1 MQHPRRL
8 ALTGIFLGLTLALT
22 GALLRAEGATYP
34 TKPITLV
41 VTFPP
46 GGGADT
52 IARPLASVA
61 QQHLGQPMVVVNK
74 AGGGGA
80 VGTQFAA
87 NAKPDGYTVLYSL
100 NALTELPQIDELLG
114 RTPAFKREQFIPIG
128 QVAVS
133 PFAIMV
139 NAETRWHTFQA
150 FVDEAKQK
158 PDELQ
163 YASAGVY
170 STTHIMWERILQA
183 TGMRLRHVP
192 TTGGGPIMMA
202 VLGKHVDI
210 SHCVVPVVCAPQVDA
225 GKIRLLAMTSAERH
239 PAYPEVPTL
248 RELGYDVTHTIW
260 HALMVP
266 AGTPPEVVATL
277 RRGLKAMVEDATFQA
292 ALQKLGE
299 RPQYLDAEALE
310 RFLEEDYRKNGA
322 VLRQIIKKE

>member
-1 MQHPRRL
+1 MQQQ
-8 ALTGIFLGLTLALT
+8 GLVIVGLLCFFTLVTSGQLPD
-22 GALLRAEGATYP
+22 AEAATYP
-34 TKPITLV
+34 SKAITLV

-61 QQHLGQPMVVVNK
+61 QPHLGQPLIVLNK
-74 AGGGGA
+74 PGGAGA
-80 VGTQFAA
+80 VGTQYVA
-87 NAKPDGYTVLYSL
+87 NAKPDGYTLLYSL

-114 RTPAFKREQFIPIG
+114 RPAAFKKDQFIPLG

-139 NAETRWHTFQA
+139 NAETRWQTFQE
-150 FVDEAKQK
+150 FVAEAKQK

-183 TGMRLRHVP
+183 TGMRLRHFP

-202 VLGKHVDI
+202 VLGKNVDI
-210 SHCVVPVVCAPQVDA
+210 SHCVVPVVCAPQVEA
-225 GKIRLLAMTSAERH
+225 GKIRLLAVTTEERH
-239 PAYPEVPTL
+239 PVYPDVPTL
-248 RELGYDVTHTIW
+248 RELGYDLTHAIW
-260 HALMVP
+260 HAVLVP
-266 AGTPPEVVATL
+266 ANTPPEIVATL
-277 RRGLKAMVEDATFQA
+277 RRGLKAMVDDAAFKE

-299 RPQYLDAEALE
+299 RPQYLNGEALTQ
-310 RFLEEDYRKNGA
+310 FLEQDYHKVGA
-322 VLRQIIKKE
+322 ILRQIITK

>member
-1 MQHPRRL
+1 MMHRSRPIL
-8 ALTGIFLGLTLALT
+8 LGTFFLLTVALHGQLFVAA
-22 GALLRAEGATYP
+22 GAAYP
-34 TKPITLV
+34 AKPITLV

-52 IARPLASVA
+52 IARPLANVA
-61 QQHLGQPMVVVNK
+61 QPHLGQPMVVINK
-74 AGGGGA
+74 PGGGGA
-80 VGTQFAA
+80 VGTQYAA
-87 NAKPDGYTVLYSL
+87 NAKPDGYTLLYSL

-114 RTPAFKREQFIPIG
+114 RPPAFKMEQFIPIG

-139 NAETRWHTFQA
+139 NSESRWQTFQQ

-183 TGMRLRHVP
+183 TGMHLRHVP

-202 VLGKHVDI
+202 VLGQHVDI
-210 SHCVVPVVCAPQVDA
+210 SHCVVPVVCAPQVEA

-239 PAYPEVPTL
+239 PAYPEIPTL
-248 RELGYDVTHTIW
+248 RELGYDVTHAIW
-260 HALMVP
+260 HAVLTP
-266 AGTPPEVVATL
+266 AGTSPEVVTAL
-277 RRGLKAMVEDATFQA
+277 RRGLQAMVEDEAFKTS
-292 ALQKLGE
+292 LQKLGE
-299 RPQYLDAEALE
+299 QPQYMNAEAFGQ
-310 RFLEEDYRKNGA
+310 FLEQDYQKLGSI
-322 VLRQIIKKE
+322 LRQIIKK